1 MTRVE
6 VLERQIK
13 DLSEA
18 ELAEFR
24 QWFEEFDA
32 LSWDEQIEADAKAGN
47 LDALADAAL
56 KDHAAGRT
64 KRL

>member
-1 MTRVE
+1 MIRVE

-24 QWFEEFDA
+24 RWFEKFDA
-32 LSWDEQIEADAKAGN
+32 LSWDAEIELDARSGK

-56 KDHAAGRT
+56 KEHAAGRT
-64 KRL
+64 KPL

>member
-1 MTRVE
+1 MTPVE

-18 ELAEFR
+18 ELAEFCR
-24 QWFEEFDA
+24 WFEEFDA
-32 LSWDEQIEADAKAGN
+32 LSWDAQIESDARSGK

-56 KDHAAGRT
+56 KEHAAGRT
-64 KRL
+64 KPL